1 MIRRVALKNWKVHLN
16 SNLSFERG
24 VNLIVGHIGSGKTS
38 VLDAICFGLY
48 GTFPDLQSRKIKLED
63 LIMRKPFEKDEAEVY
78 VEFEANGKILS
89 TRRVLRRGRG
99 SYAEFRENGKLLE
112 IQSSQRVTEL
122 VEKELKTSYELFSK
136 IIYAEQNGLDYFL
149 RLQTGERK
157 KKIDEL
163 LMIERFEKARS
174 SASTLIHRLE
184 LIVKDKE
191 KYLASIDFEKMK
203 KELEEIKA
211 EVQKIDANIKS
222 KKLYLS
228 EIASQRILFEDEYKK
243 AKEIKEKLEEGMR
256 NLKGIES
263 LLEESK
269 KEILRL
275 ESEVK
280 GVKREEI
287 EKKLREN
294 EKLKKELEPY
304 LKEKEEKLEKLQ
316 KEFSKIDS
324 EIQYY
329 SKRIEEI
336 KSKLQEIEKI
346 EECLKEA
353 EKSFNESILSEKE
366 KKQQEIV
373 SNIEIL
379 KNEIKKDE
387 EAILQLSYAESKCPV
402 CDTKLT
408 EEKKKRIVEKKQKEI
423 EENKK
428 EVEKLIKEKAEIE
441 KEIEEIKARLREI
454 ERMKVF
460 VKDKER
466 LLKELEFDQSAL
478 KINEDNKVSVS
489 KEIESLRSEIREKE
503 ELLRR
508 SLEEKSNLEAIRQR
522 ILDLENLIEKRKEYE
537 KRKEETE
544 KKIAELTKLIE
555 GKNVEEMEKRLIE
568 LVSKEKEVAMEIR
581 GMEEI
586 VRRETKRKEEIE
598 KNLEFA
604 EKEKAQVDRLGKI
617 LIDLK
622 IFKQALE
629 MTQVKIREDFVETVN
644 HYMTNIWPNLY
655 PYEDYVSLAL
665 KIEEGDYVLQLQER
679 SGRWVN
685 VEGIASGGER
695 SLACLALRI
704 AFSLALAPQL
714 RILILDEPTHNLDQK
729 AVEEL
734 AKVLRE
740 NISEFMDQVFII
752 THDERLQEAVTGKAY
767 KLERDKSVDG
777 YTQVIELN

>member
-1 MIRRVALKNWKVHLN
+1 VIRKVVLKNWKVHLN
-16 SNLSFERG
+16 SNLSFEKG

-63 LIMRKPFEKDEAEVY
+63 LIMRKPFEKDEAEIY

-89 TRRVLRRGRG
+89 ARRVLRKGRG

-149 RLQTGERK
+149 RLQAGERK

-191 KYLASIDFEKMK
+191 KYLASINFERMK

-211 EVQKIDANIKS
+211 ELQKLDANIKS
-222 KKLYLS
+222 KKLHLS
-228 EIASQRILFEDEYKK
+228 EIASQRILLEDEYKK
-243 AKEIKEKLEEGMR
+243 AKEIKEKLEDGMR

-280 GVKREEI
+280 GASREEI

-294 EKLKKELEPY
+294 ERLRKELEPY

-336 KSKLQEIEKI
+336 RTKLQEIEKI
-346 EECLKEA
+346 EKCLQEI
-353 EKSFNESILSEKE
+353 EKNFNESVLVEKE
-366 KKQQEIV
+366 KKQGEV
-373 SNIEIL
+373 ATNIEVL
-379 KNEIKKDE
+379 RNEIKKAE

-408 EEKKKRIVEKKQKEI
+408 DEKKKKIVERKQKEI

-428 EVEKLIKEKAEIE
+428 EIEKLIKEKAEIG
-441 KEIEEIKARLREI
+441 KEIEEIRSKLREI
-454 ERMKVF
+454 ERMKVL

-466 LLKELEFDQSAL
+466 LLSELEFDQSAL
-478 KINEDNKVSVS
+478 KIDEDNKASVT
-489 KEIESLRSEIREKE
+489 KEIESLKKEIREKE
-503 ELLRR
+503 ELLRKA
-508 SLEEKSNLEAIRQR
+508 LEEKSSLETMRQR
-522 ILDLENLIEKRKEYE
+522 ILDLDNLVEKKREYE
-537 KRKEETE
+537 KRKEEIE
-544 KKIAELTKLIE
+544 KRIAELSKLLE
-555 GKNVEEMEKRLIE
+555 GKNVEEMEKKLVELI
-568 LVSKEKEVAMEIR
+568 SKEKEVAMEIK

-586 VRRETKRKEEIE
+586 VRREMKRKEEIE

-604 EKEKAQVDRLGKI
+604 EKEKANVERLSKI

-629 MTQVKIREDFVETVN
+629 VTQVKIREDFVETVN
-644 HYMTNIWPNLY
+644 HYMANIWPNLY
-655 PYEDYVSLAL
+655 PYGDYVSLAL

-679 SGRWVN
+679 SGRWIN

-714 RILILDEPTHNLDQK
+714 KILILDEPTHNLDQK

-777 YTQVIELN
+777 YTQVVELS

>member
-1 MIRRVALKNWKVHLN
+1 MIRKIVLKNWKVHLN
-16 SNLSFERG
+16 STLTFERG
-24 VNLIVGHIGSGKTS
+24 VNLIVGNIGSGKTS

-48 GTFPDLQSRKIKLED
+48 GTFPDLQSRKVKIDD
-63 LIMRKPFEKDEAEVY
+63 LIMRKPFEKDEAEIY
-78 VEFEANGKILS
+78 VEFEVNGKILS
-89 TRRVLRRGRG
+89 ARRVLKKGRG

-149 RLQTGERK
+149 RLQAGERK

-163 LMIERFEKARS
+163 LMIEKFEKARS
-174 SASTLIHRLE
+174 SASSLIHRLE

-191 KYLASIDFEKMK
+191 KYLASIDFERMK
-203 KELEEIKA
+203 RELEEIKV
-211 EVQKIDANIKS
+211 EIGRIDEDIKS

-228 EIASQRILFEDEYKK
+228 EIASQRILLEDEYKK
-243 AKEIKEKLEEGMR
+243 AKEIKEKLEEEMR
-256 NLKGIES
+256 SLKGIES
-263 LLEESK
+263 LLEEGK

-280 GVKREEI
+280 GINKEEI
-287 EKKLREN
+287 EKKLKEN

-304 LKEKEEKLEKLQ
+304 LKENEEKLEKLQ
-316 KEFSKIDS
+316 KELSKIES

-329 SKRIEEI
+329 SRKIDEA
-336 KSKLQEIEKI
+336 KAKLQEIEKI
-346 EECLKEA
+346 EKYLQEI
-353 EKSFNESILSEKE
+353 EKSFNENILSEKE
-366 KKQQEIV
+366 KKRQEIV
-373 SNIEIL
+373 TSIEVL
-379 KNEIKKDE
+379 RSEIKKDE

-402 CDTKLT
+402 CETKLT
-408 EEKKKRIVEKKQKEI
+408 EEKKKKIVEKKQKEI

-428 EVEKLIKEKAEIE
+428 EIEKLIKEKVEAERLIDE
-441 KEIEEIKARLREI
+441 IKKKLKEIEE
-454 ERMKVF
+454 MKILA
-460 VKDKER
+460 KDKER
-466 LLKELEFDQSAL
+466 LLKELEFDKSAL
-478 KINEDNKVSVS
+478 KIDEDNKASIS
-489 KEIESLRSEIREKE
+489 KEVESMKREIKEKE

-508 SLEEKSNLEAIRQR
+508 TLEEKSNLEATRQR
-522 ILDLENLIEKRKEYE
+522 ILDLESLIEKRREYE
-537 KRKEETE
+537 KRKEEIE
-544 KKIAELTKLIE
+544 KKIVELEKLLE
-555 GKNVEEMEKRLIE
+555 GKNIEEMEKRLIR
-568 LVSKEKEVAMEIR
+568 LISKEKEIAMEIK

-598 KNLEFA
+598 KSLEFA
-604 EKEKAQVDRLGKI
+604 EREKTQVEKLSKI

-622 IFKQALE
+622 VFKQALE
-629 MTQVKIREDFVETVN
+629 ITQVKIREDFIETVN
-644 HYMTNIWPNLY
+644 HYMANIWPSLY
-655 PYEDYVSLAL
+655 PYGDYISLAL

-679 SGRWVN
+679 SGRWIN

-777 YTQVIELN
+777 YTQVVEVV

>member
-203 KELEEIKA
+203 RELEEIKA

>member
-1 MIRRVALKNWKVHLN
+1 VIRKVVLKNWKVHLN
-16 SNLSFERG
+16 SNLSFEKG

-48 GTFPDLQSRKIKLED
+48 GTFPDLQSRKVKLED
-63 LIMRKPFEKDEAEVY
+63 LIMRKPFEKDEAEIY

-89 TRRVLRRGRG
+89 ARRVLRKGRG

-149 RLQTGERK
+149 RLQAGERK

-191 KYLASIDFEKMK
+191 KYLASINFERMK

-211 EVQKIDANIKS
+211 ELQKLDANIKL
-222 KKLYLS
+222 KKLHLS
-228 EIASQRILFEDEYKK
+228 EIASQRILLEEEYKK

-280 GVKREEI
+280 GVSREEI

-294 EKLKKELEPY
+294 ERLRKELEPY
-304 LKEKEEKLEKLQ
+304 LKEKEEKLEKSQ
-316 KEFSKIDS
+316 KELSKIDS

-329 SKRIEEI
+329 SKRMEEI
-336 KSKLQEIEKI
+336 RTKLQEIEKI
-346 EECLKEA
+346 EKCLQEI
-353 EKSFNESILSEKE
+353 EKNFNESVLSEKE
-366 KKQQEIV
+366 KKQGEV
-373 SNIEIL
+373 ATNIEVL
-379 KNEIKKDE
+379 RNEIKKAE

-408 EEKKKRIVEKKQKEI
+408 DEKKKKIVERKQKEI

-428 EVEKLIKEKAEIE
+428 EIEKLIKEKAEIG
-441 KEIEEIKARLREI
+441 KEIEEIRSKLREI
-454 ERMKVF
+454 ERMKVL

-466 LLKELEFDQSAL
+466 LLSELEFDQSAL
-478 KINEDNKVSVS
+478 KIDEDNKASVT
-489 KEIESLRSEIREKE
+489 KEIESLKKEIREKE
-503 ELLRR
+503 ELLRKA
-508 SLEEKSNLEAIRQR
+508 LEEKSSLETMRQR
-522 ILDLENLIEKRKEYE
+522 ILDLDNLVEKRREYE
-537 KRKEETE
+537 KRKEEIE
-544 KKIAELTKLIE
+544 KRVIELSKLLE
-555 GKNVEEMEKRLIE
+555 GKNVEEMEKKLVELI
-568 LVSKEKEVAMEIR
+568 SKEKEVAMEIK

-586 VRRETKRKEEIE
+586 VRREMKRKEEIE

-604 EKEKAQVDRLGKI
+604 EKEKANVERLSKI

-629 MTQVKIREDFVETVN
+629 VTQVKIREDFVETVN
-644 HYMTNIWPNLY
+644 HYMANIWPNLY
-655 PYEDYVSLAL
+655 PYGDYVSLAL

-679 SGRWVN
+679 SGRWIN

-714 RILILDEPTHNLDQK
+714 KILILDEPTHNLDQK

-777 YTQVIELN
+777 YTQVVELS

>member
-1 MIRRVALKNWKVHLN
+1 MIRKVALKNWKVHLN

-78 VEFEANGKILS
+78 VEFETNGKILS
-89 TRRVLRRGRG
+89 VRRVLRKGRG

-112 IQSSQRVTEL
+112 VQSSQRVTEL

-149 RLQTGERK
+149 RLQAGERK

-191 KYLASIDFEKMK
+191 KYLASINFEKMK
-203 KELEEIKA
+203 KELDEIK
-211 EVQKIDANIKS
+211 EELQKLDANIKS
-222 KKLYLS
+222 KKLHLS
-228 EIASQRILFEDEYKK
+228 EIASQRILLEDEYKK
-243 AKEIKEKLEEGMR
+243 AKEVREKLEEGMR
-256 NLKGIES
+256 DLKGIES

-280 GVKREEI
+280 GVSREEI

-294 EKLKKELEPY
+294 ERLRKELEPY

-329 SKRIEEI
+329 SKRMEEI
-336 KSKLQEIEKI
+336 KTKLQEIEKI
-346 EECLKEA
+346 EKCLQEI
-353 EKSFNESILSEKE
+353 EKNFNESVLIEKE
-366 KKQQEIV
+366 KKQGEV
-373 SNIEIL
+373 ATNIEVL
-379 KNEIKKDE
+379 RNEIKKAE

-408 EEKKKRIVEKKQKEI
+408 DEKKKKIVERKQKEI

-428 EVEKLIKEKAEIE
+428 EIEKLIREKAEIG
-441 KEIEEIKARLREI
+441 KEIEEIRSKLREI
-454 ERMKVF
+454 ERMKIL

-466 LLKELEFDQSAL
+466 LSSELEFDRNAL
-478 KINEDNKVSVS
+478 KIDEDNKASVS
-489 KEIESLRSEIREKE
+489 KEIESLKKEVKEKE
-503 ELLRR
+503 GLLRET
-508 SLEEKSNLEAIRQR
+508 LEEKSRLETIRQR
-522 ILDLENLIEKRKEYE
+522 VLDLDNLIEKRREYE
-537 KRKEETE
+537 KRKEEIE
-544 KKIAELTKLIE
+544 KRIAELSKLLE
-555 GKNVEEMEKRLIE
+555 GKNVEEMEKKLVELI
-568 LVSKEKEVAMEIR
+568 SKEKEVAMEIK

-586 VRRETKRKEEIE
+586 VRREMKRKEEIE

-604 EKEKAQVDRLGKI
+604 EKEKANVERLSKI

-629 MTQVKIREDFVETVN
+629 VTQVKIREDFVETVN
-644 HYMTNIWPNLY
+644 HYMANIWPNLY
-655 PYEDYVSLAL
+655 PYGDYVSLAL

-679 SGRWVN
+679 SGRWIN

-714 RILILDEPTHNLDQK
+714 KILILDEPTHNLDQK

-777 YTQVIELN
+777 YTQVVELS